1 MVYLTM
7 GETCVVPKVAEHVEE
22 QDVLR
27 ETVDARTAAQE
38 RFQKRTRSVTTCPR
52 PPVYSKAQIG
62 MLNNHTYFILI
73 KHGKFTYLVFLLQ
86 RFITDPS
93 HMFCNHIN
101 GKCYRM
107 KNN

>member
-22 QDVLR
+22 QAVLR

-52 PPVYSKAQIG
+52 PHVCFKKHMG
-62 MLNNHTYFILI
+62 MLRNHIYFIL
-73 KHGKFTYLVFLLQ
+73 FLQ
-86 RFITDPS
+86 T
-93 HMFCNHIN
+93 
-101 GKCYRM
+101 
-107 KNN
+107 